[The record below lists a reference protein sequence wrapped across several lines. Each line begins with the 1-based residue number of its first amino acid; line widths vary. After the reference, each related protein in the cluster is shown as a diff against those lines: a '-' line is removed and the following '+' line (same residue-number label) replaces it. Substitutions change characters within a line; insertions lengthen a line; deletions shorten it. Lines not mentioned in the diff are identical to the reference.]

1 MGGFKDKIL
10 SLLKTSTTKQAA
22 YGKENKLS
30 NPKTQKQSEENKT
43 NSFKN
48 SFIILIK
55 KIKDRIIT
63 DTFKKE

>member
-1 MGGFKDKIL
+1 MGGFKDKML
-10 SLLKTSTTKQAA
+10 SLFKTSTIKQAA

-48 SFIILIK
+48 SFIILKK

>member
-10 SLLKTSTTKQAA
+10 SLFKTSTTKQAA

-55 KIKDRIIT
+55 KN
-63 DTFKKE
+63 